1 MRKLKL
7 LSVHNQKKMYKG
19 LEAYLTEVI
28 ENEEHLNTFKKVYED
43 AKRVKLYSPHQI
55 FTIGMIADYLRGLP
69 LSTEYV
75 TYNICKML
83 LSFIGKNESDFDKLE
98 EDFIESSCDLDCYY
112 WETLAV
118 IIYRK
123 AWR

>member
-7 LSVHNQKKMYKG
+7 LSVRNQKKMYKG
-19 LEAYLTEVI
+19 LEAYLTSVI
-28 ENEEHLNTFKKVYED
+28 DNEEFLNTFKKVYED
-43 AKRVKLYSPHQI
+43 AKRVELYAPRQI
-55 FTIGMIADYLRGLP
+55 FTVGMIADYLRGLP
-69 LSTEYV
+69 LCTEYL

-83 LSFIGKNESDFDKLE
+83 LSYIGKNESDFDKLDK
-98 EDFIESSCDLDCYY
+98 DFVESAYDLDCFY
-112 WETLAV
+112 WNTLAV